1 MLSITKETLIDFLK
15 KNGFKSEIQKETGQ
29 VVSILKIANHEFP
42 LFLRPFQGSELLQ
55 LLVFIP
61 IPIKSRA
68 KSDLARLLHQIN
80 KELDIPGFGM
90 DEDSDTCFYRVMLP
104 TIDNKIDE
112 RVLESYLKSL
122 TLICEQ
128 IAPTVIAVASEV
140 ATFEEILRKAKNAG

>member
-1 MLSITKETLIDFLK
+1 MLTVTNETLVGFLK
-15 KNGFKSEIQKETGQ
+15 QQQFDAEIQKETGQ
-29 VVSILKIANHEFP
+29 VVSTVKIEKQEFP
-42 LFLRPFQGSELLQ
+42 FFVRRFEGSELLQ

-61 IPIKSRA
+61 TTIKHGA
-68 KSDLARLLHQIN
+68 KNDLARLMHLVN

-112 RVLESYLKSL
+112 RILESYLKSL

-128 IAPTVIAVASEV
+128 IAPTVMAVANEI
-140 ATFEEILRKAKNAG
+140 ATFDDILRKTKHGG